1 MCRGRTA
8 QEATEDILNEQLP
21 ALMKLQKDGQL
32 HVDSIDV
39 FCEKGVFDVEQS
51 RAILQAGRRA
61 GLRLNF
67 HAEELSFLGG
77 AEVPIHSLCFHEYSI
92 IKSIHF
98 LTNLSFVLLI
108 T

>member
-1 MCRGRTA
+1 M
-8 QEATEDILNEQLP
+8 NEQLP
-21 ALMKLQKDGQL
+21 ALVKLQEAGQL

-51 RAILQAGRRA
+51 RAILEAGRRA

-77 AEVPIHSLCFHEYSI
+77 VEVSI
-92 IKSIHF
+92 QF
-98 LTNLSFVLLI
+98 R
-108 T
+108 